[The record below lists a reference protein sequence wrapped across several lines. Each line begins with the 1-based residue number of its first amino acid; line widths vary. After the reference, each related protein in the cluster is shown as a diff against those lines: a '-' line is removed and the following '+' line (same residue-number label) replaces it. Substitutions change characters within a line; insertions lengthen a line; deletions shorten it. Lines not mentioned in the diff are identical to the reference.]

1 MALDIVRVDS
11 VRAAAAVLAAEEGAR
26 FLGGGTLLVRAINSG
41 FIAPTRLVLSDGL
54 GLDRIDIRGGEV
66 ELGAAVTMAEI
77 AAHPQLSFLRPVA
90 VSIGGPA
97 VRAMA
102 TVGGNLFARYPYGD
116 FAVALLALDA
126 EISSE
131 DLDGT
136 AVVPLGDFLAMPAG
150 NRRRI
155 VRSIRFQLPADGA
168 FRYAKIVRKKP
179 HGASVI
185 SIAANLP
192 VDGGKLG
199 DVRVAY
205 GAMAPRP
212 IRATRG
218 REGSFRAQARRRGDR
233 SGGRGRGRGLRPGER
248 SAGERLVPPDRS
260 AGSSETSAVEL
271 KRLRWR
277 EFPSSSR

>member
-1 MALDIVRVDS
+1 MALDIVRVNS

-199 DVRVAY
+199 DVRIAY

-212 IRATRG
+212 IRA
-218 REGSFRAQARRRGDR
+218 
-233 SGGRGRGRGLRPGER
+233 
-248 SAGERLVPPDRS
+248 
-260 AGSSETSAVEL
+260 SAVEKALSGRKLDDAAIAAAVEVAAEGCAPESDPQASAWYRLTVLPVHL
-271 KRLRWR
+271 KRLL
-277 EFPSSSR
+277 SN